1 MTKPSF
7 PSKQEIYSLSTRMR
21 VSLGLRV
28 LLLAF
33 ICIILPLVAYVVVIW
48 QDIKLAEDR
57 ELFEQIAHVTD
68 AQKNSADCLLRE
80 AFIQIQ
86 AARILVAQTTDKET
100 LRRNFQEIVAGFP
113 GRMLCI
119 ATQGQDDNLDI
130 KMSSEILFEGH
141 FLTAKNP
148 IALPL
153 RHMFV
158 FFCYCPGQ
166 QMGSVGLDLPSGEK
180 LLLVFPGESLVQIP
194 PAISDWAGSMG
205 VELLQD
211 DATIVQ
217 RPPVCSANDCI
228 IYSENEVHRI
238 LDDDEDTP
246 RLENKLKL
254 AELAQLDTVP
264 LFLRV
269 NIPPILYQTS
279 YGQFL
284 YYLALI
290 ILLIVIFGAIATW
303 VLMRHMIRPYEHLA
317 TLMIKA
323 GNGDLGV
330 RYQHQYMGFEI
341 NILGEHFNK
350 MLEALKESVE
360 MAKKEHAAREK
371 LQHECAI
378 GHNIQKAI
386 FPRMIPRLPQFDIAA
401 SFMPA
406 SEVTGDFYDL
416 FPHDSPQG
424 KRLLIAIGDA
434 SGRGIA
440 ACLYS
445 FLLRS
450 MLRSFAASG
459 DSLEKIIEHA
469 NDLFCLDTEAG
480 GMFVTVWMGMVNLA
494 DNSLN
499 YASLGH
505 YPALFKNASGS
516 VVELDTK
523 GSAFGVPFTEPIV
536 TKTVQLQ
543 KNDLLFLYTDGW
555 IETKRYGASFNRSR
569 LVEMIGKLPP
579 EASSKQVLTALE
591 KALLAEDESTEDDR
605 TALVFRHL

>member
-1 MTKPSF
+1 M
-7 PSKQEIYSLSTRMR
+7 
-21 VSLGLRV
+21 
-28 LLLAF
+28 
-33 ICIILPLVAYVVVIW
+33 AYVVVLW
-48 QDIKLAEDR
+48 QDIKLEEDR

-68 AQKNSADCLLRE
+68 AQKNTADCLFRE
-80 AFIQIQ
+80 VFIQIQ
-86 AARILVAQTTDKET
+86 SARMLVTQTTDKEA
-100 LRRNFQEIVAGFP
+100 LRRNFQDLVAGFP

-119 ATQGQDDNLDI
+119 ATQGQDDNLNI
-130 KMSSEILFEGH
+130 KMSSEPLFEGH
-141 FLTAKNP
+141 FLTSKNP
-148 IALPL
+148 ISLPL

-166 QMGSVGLDLPSGEK
+166 QMGSVGMDLPSGEK
-180 LLLVFPGESLVQIP
+180 LLLVFPAESLLQIP
-194 PAISDWAGSMG
+194 PSISDWAGSMG

-211 DATIVQ
+211 NTIIVQ
-217 RPPVCSANDCI
+217 KPPLCTANDCLI
-228 IYSENEVHRI
+228 FSENDVRRI

-246 RLENKLKL
+246 RLKNKLKL

-303 VLMRHMIRPYEHLA
+303 VLMRHMVRPFEHLA
-317 TLMIKA
+317 SLMARA
-323 GNGDLGV
+323 GHGDLEV
-330 RYQHQYMGFEI
+330 RYHPQYMGFEI
-341 NILGEHFNK
+341 NVLGEHFNS
-350 MLEALKESVE
+350 MLQALKESVE
-360 MAKKEHAAREK
+360 IAKKEHGAREK

-406 SEVTGDFYDL
+406 ADVTGDFYDL
-416 FPHDSPQG
+416 FPYDSPQG

-434 SGRGIA
+434 SGRGIV

-459 DSLEKIIEHA
+459 DSLEKVIEHA
-469 NDLFCLDTEAG
+469 NNLFCLDTEAG
-480 GMFVTVWMGMVNLA
+480 GMFVTVWMGMVNLD
-494 DNSLN
+494 DNSLH

-505 YPALFKNASGS
+505 YPALLKKSGGE

-523 GSAFGVPFTEPIV
+523 GSAFGVPFTEPLV

-555 IETKRYGASFNRSR
+555 IETKNYGTTFNRSR
-569 LVEMIGKLPP
+569 LAQMIGKLP
-579 EASSKQVLTALE
+579 ADATSKQVLATLE
-591 KALLAEDESTEDDR
+591 KLLLAEDESTEDDR
-605 TALVFRHL
+605 TALVFRLL